1 MGTQFWWFYDVLTVS
16 ITVGILYAA
25 VQKGFNKTV
34 FPLIGFLA
42 AMAVGI
48 YGSAFL
54 KEKVYDSL
62 FREKITA
69 TILSVLDNEE
79 WDVLDATAEAL
90 SLSGEETDAET
101 LHSLYE
107 KAASGGEALPEWLT
121 QGVCNTTEAAISV
134 RQHSHA
140 EHPLRETL
148 SQAEVMTFLQTLYS
162 GQPQIAA
169 QQLEEVYYRVSYLEL
184 VRMAVFLLIELA
196 MLIIYG
202 IIATIGGDLDEQMHV
217 RKGNHL
223 LAFPA
228 GVLEAAC
235 LLLIFTVAVQFVVRT
250 TDGEMLLFNTETIGQ
265 TKLFRYLYQLI

>member
-1 MGTQFWWFYDVLTVS
+1 
-16 ITVGILYAA
+16 
-25 VQKGFNKTV
+25 
-34 FPLIGFLA
+34 
-42 AMAVGI
+42 MAVGI

-54 KEKVYDSL
+54 KDTVYDAL
-62 FREKITA
+62 FREKITD
-69 TILSVLDNEE
+69 TILSVIDDEE

-107 KAASGGEALPEWLT
+107 EAVSGGEALPEWLI

-140 EHPLRETL
+140 EKPLSETL
-148 SQAEVMTFLQTLYS
+148 SQAEVMTFLQHLYAD
-162 GQPQIAA
+162 QPQEAA
-169 QQLEEVYYRVSYLEL
+169 QQLEEAYYRVSYLAL

-202 IIATIGGDLDEQMHV
+202 IIATIGGNLDEQMHI

-223 LAFPA
+223 LGFPA
-228 GVLEAAC
+228 GILEAAC
-235 LLLIFTVAVQFVVRT
+235 LLLIFAVAVQFVVRM
-250 TDGEMLLFNTETIGQ
+250 TDGEMLLFNTETIEQ